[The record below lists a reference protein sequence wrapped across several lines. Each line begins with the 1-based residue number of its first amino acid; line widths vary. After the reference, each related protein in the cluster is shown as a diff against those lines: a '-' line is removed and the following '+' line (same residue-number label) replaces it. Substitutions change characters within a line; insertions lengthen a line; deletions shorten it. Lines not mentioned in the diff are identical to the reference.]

1 MENANIFI
9 NIPSVTVGFLSTNG
23 RWHRYN
29 QWIFCDNS
37 DNQVHL
43 SAQTSSPTM
52 RLTDHTYSWAVE
64 YHSETCWKSFWHLI
78 NLRFIVC
85 IIPPNTPSF
94 LRWTWKCD
102 RGRSPICPM
111 QTSILMI
118 KTCVILFLIFCV
130 IHRHVSN
137 LYVFCWVA
145 SNRDLSNQVQTW
157 DNPL

>member
-1 MENANIFI
+1 MTSLQSVDILWQLGSFICSNIF
-9 NIPSVTVGFLSTNG
+9 TNNEID
-23 RWHRYN
+23 RPHL
-29 QWIFCDNS
+29 QVWIGI
-37 DNQVHL
+37 QL
-43 SAQTSSPTM
+43 TTSF
-52 RLTDHTYSWAVE
+52 
-64 YHSETCWKSFWHLI
+64 SETYWKSFWHLI